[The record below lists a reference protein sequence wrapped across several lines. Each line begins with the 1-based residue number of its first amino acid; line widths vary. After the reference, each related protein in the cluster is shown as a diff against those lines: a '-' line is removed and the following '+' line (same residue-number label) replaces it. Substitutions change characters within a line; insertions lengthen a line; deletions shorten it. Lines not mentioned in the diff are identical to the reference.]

1 MRLQRKAQPFI
12 LVRMHASMTW
22 FQQRA
27 RGLTRKRH
35 LFPMLVF
42 SVAGALFVS
51 EDTYNKMT
59 ATVADGN
66 AFTDSRARSARLLQ
80 LLADVK
86 TAEYGYL
93 LTGQPEFVTQFE
105 EARQELPNAQSAVS
119 RFLTDQ
125 GPVGK
130 AAAQTMADVTERE
143 VAQVNRSFELVRA
156 GDTAAAVE
164 RASLAASR
172 TEIRALRQTLQQQL
186 DQAASLQSVNR
197 AKIYDS
203 LWLGRVVVGLLTLA
217 TLATLLMLFMQ
228 LRRQIAERRE
238 ERERLA
244 AEVQCRTDRLTELA
258 SYLQSVREDERS
270 RIARELHD
278 ELGAL
283 LTVSK
288 LEIARARNRASN
300 NAEVLTSLARV
311 TAFLN
316 KGIALKRRIIE
327 DLTPSSLTQLG
338 LTVALETLC
347 ADMSVSLAL
356 PVNVSMVSLQLRPAA
371 ELAVYRF
378 VQEAL
383 TNIGKYAKAS
393 WVTVRLAAAD
403 GHAAVEVQD
412 DGVGFD
418 SCGSHIGRHGLS
430 GMQFRAESLGGLMSV
445 RSAPGE
451 GTTLRIEF
459 PQAPGSHSEPDVMA
473 PATGLVTSPMP
484 S

>member
-1 MRLQRKAQPFI
+1 
-12 LVRMHASMTW
+12 MHASINW
-22 FQQRA
+22 LRQR
-27 RGLTRKRH
+27 THDWIRKCH

-42 SVAGALFVS
+42 SAAAVLFVS
-51 EDTYNKMT
+51 EDTYTKMS
-59 ATVADGN
+59 AAVGGAI
-66 AFTDSRARSARLLQ
+66 ASTDSHARSALLLQ

-105 EARQELPNAQSAVS
+105 ATRQQLPDAQNAVT
-119 RFLTDQ
+119 RFLNNQ
-125 GPVGK
+125 GAEGEATARRV
-130 AAAQTMADVTERE
+130 AAVTERE
-143 VAQVNRSFELVRA
+143 VAQVSRSFELARA

-164 RASLAASR
+164 RVSQAASR
-172 TEIRALRQTLQQQL
+172 TEVQALRQTLQQDL
-186 DQAASLQSVNR
+186 DRAARLQTARRVS
-197 AKIYDS
+197 IYDA

-217 TLATLLMLFMQ
+217 TLAGIMMLFMY
-228 LRRQIAERRE
+228 LRRQDAERRA

-244 AEVQCRTDRLTELA
+244 AEVRSRTDRLTELA
-258 SYLQSVREDERS
+258 RYLQLVQEEERS
-270 RIARELHD
+270 SVARRLHD

-288 LEIARARNRASN
+288 LEITRARNRASL
-300 NAEVLTSLARV
+300 NADILTSLDRV
-311 TAFLN
+311 SAALN

-327 DLTPSSLTQLG
+327 ELTPSALPQLG

-347 ADMSVSLAL
+347 KDMSVTLAI
-356 PVNVSMVSLQLRPAA
+356 PVNVSLVALQLPPLS
-371 ELAVYRF
+371 EMVVYRF

-383 TNIGKYAKAS
+383 TNIGKYAEAS
-393 WVTVRLAAAD
+393 SVTVKLAAAD
-403 GHAAVEVQD
+403 GHAAAEVQD

-418 SCGSHIGRHGLS
+418 SFRSRTGQHGLS
-430 GMQFRAESLGGLMSV
+430 GLQLRAESLGGFMSL

-459 PQAPGSHSEPDVMA
+459 PQAQPSLGEPDTAVS
-473 PATGLVTSPMP
+473 ATGLVSVPMP

>member
-1 MRLQRKAQPFI
+1 
-12 LVRMHASMTW
+12 MHPSITW
-22 FQQRA
+22 LQQRA
-27 RGLTRKRH
+27 RDWTRKRH
-35 LFPMLVF
+35 LFPMLVI
-42 SVAGALFVS
+42 SAAAVLFVS
-51 EDTYNKMT
+51 EDTYNQMISNVGG
-59 ATVADGN
+59 AIAL
-66 AFTDSRARSARLLQ
+66 TDSRVRSVRLLQ

-93 LTGQPEFVTQFE
+93 LTGQPEFLTQFE
-105 EARQELPNAQSAVS
+105 QARQKLPDARSGVT
-119 RFLTDQ
+119 RFLASQ
-125 GPVGK
+125 GADG
-130 AAAQTMADVTERE
+130 AATARMVVAVTERE
-143 VAQVNRSFELVRA
+143 FAQVSRSFELARA
-156 GDTAAAVE
+156 GEVAAAIDRV
-164 RASLAASR
+164 SQAASR
-172 TEIRALRQTLQQQL
+172 TEIQALRQTLQQQL
-186 DQAASLQSVNR
+186 DKAASLQAFNR
-197 AKIYDS
+197 ASIYEA
-203 LWLGRVVVGLLTLA
+203 LGLGRVVVGLLTLA
-217 TLATLLMLFMQ
+217 TLAILLMLFMQ
-228 LRRQIAERRE
+228 LRRQDAERRA

-244 AEVQCRTDRLTELA
+244 AAVQCRTDRLTELA

-270 RIARELHD
+270 RVARELHD

-288 LEIARARNRASN
+288 LEIARARSRASQ
-300 NAEVLTSLARV
+300 NAEILSSLDRV
-311 TAFLN
+311 TASLN

-347 ADMSVSLAL
+347 SDMSVSLAI
-356 PVNVSMVSLQLRPAA
+356 PVSVSMVSLQLPPAS

-393 WVTVRLAAAD
+393 RVTVKLAAAA
-403 GHAAVEVQD
+403 GHATVEVQD

-418 SCGSHIGRHGLS
+418 SFGSHIGRHGLS
-430 GMQFRAESLGGLMSV
+430 GMQFRAESLGGFMSV

-459 PQAPGSHSEPDVMA
+459 PQSPGAPASPMPWP
-473 PATGLVTSPMP
+473 PATGLVTYPMP

>member
-1 MRLQRKAQPFI
+1 
-12 LVRMHASMTW
+12 MHAPITRLK
-22 FQQRA
+22 QLA
-27 RGLTRKRH
+27 RDWTRQRH

-42 SVAGALFVS
+42 SAAAVLFVS
-51 EDTYNKMT
+51 EDTYNKMISIVGG
-59 ATVADGN
+59 AIASN
-66 AFTDSRARSARLLQ
+66 DSRARSTRLLQ

-86 TAEYGYL
+86 TAEYGFL
-93 LTGQPEFVTQFE
+93 LTGQPGFVTQFE
-105 EARQELPNAQSAVS
+105 EARQKLPDAQSAVT
-119 RFLTDQ
+119 RLLTSQ
-125 GPVGK
+125 GADG
-130 AAAQTMADVTERE
+130 AATARMVVAVTERE
-143 VAQVNRSFELVRA
+143 IAQVSRSFELARA
-156 GDTAAAVE
+156 GDAAAAID
-164 RASLAASR
+164 RAAQAASR
-172 TEIRALRQTLQQQL
+172 TDIQALRQTLQQQL
-186 DQAASLQSVNR
+186 DKAAGLQTANQAS
-197 AKIYDS
+197 IYDA
-203 LWLGRVVVGLLTLA
+203 LWLGRVVVGLLTL
-217 TLATLLMLFMQ
+217 TILASLLMLFMQ
-228 LRRQIAERRE
+228 LRRHDAERRD
-238 ERERLA
+238 ERARLA

-258 SYLQSVREDERS
+258 SHLQSVREDERS
-270 RIARELHD
+270 RVARELHD

-300 NAEVLTSLARV
+300 NADILASLDRV
-311 TAFLN
+311 TVALN
-316 KGIALKRRIIE
+316 KGIALKRRIVE

-347 ADMSVSLAL
+347 ADMSVSLAI
-356 PVNVSMVSLQLRPAA
+356 PVNVSMVSLQLPPAA

-393 WVTVRLAAAD
+393 CVTLRLAAAD

-418 SCGSHIGRHGLS
+418 SFGSHIGRHGLS
-430 GMQFRAESLGGLMSV
+430 GMQFRAESLGGFMSV

-459 PQAPGSHSEPDVMA
+459 PQAQGSHSEPDAMA
-473 PATGLVTSPMP
+473 PATALVASPMP